1 MKKAI
6 FVSLLTALAGS
17 TVAYA
22 EAPAA
27 PAQQTEACEHGPR
40 AQRFEKL
47 DINKDGRV
55 SRDEMLGKATERFDR
70 ADANKDGSL
79 TAEER
84 AAAHKRFAEE
94 HFKKAD
100 KNGDGALTADELP
113 PHFAKLLGKLDS
125 NKDGKLTQ
133 PELAAGHEQFAA
145 RFAHK
150 HPKAKDAKS
159 RNELVAHVNAR
170 FDRLDANK
178 DGALSPE
185 ELRKDQVRGHRG
197 HWRKHATTT

>member
-1 MKKAI
+1 MNKAV

-27 PAQQTEACEHGPR
+27 PAQRTEACEHGGR
-40 AQRFEKL
+40 AQHFEKL

-79 TAEER
+79 TADER

-100 KNGDGALTADELP
+100 KNGDGVLTADELP
-113 PHFAKLLGKLDS
+113 PHFAKMLGKLDT

-150 HPKAKDAKS
+150 HPQAKDPKS
-159 RNELVAHVNAR
+159 RSELVAHVNAR
-170 FDRLDANK
+170 FDKLDANK

-185 ELRKDQVRGHRG
+185 ELRKDHFRGHRG

>member
-1 MKKAI
+1 MKKAV

-27 PAQQTEACEHGPR
+27 PAQRTEACEHGSR
-40 AQRFEKL
+40 AHRFDKL
-47 DINKDGRV
+47 DSNKDGRV

-70 ADANKDGSL
+70 ADANKDGTL
-79 TAEER
+79 TTEER

-113 PHFAKLLGKLDS
+113 PHFAKMLGKLDA

-133 PELAAGHEQFAA
+133 PELAAGHEKFSA
-145 RFAHK
+145 RFAQK
-150 HPKAKDAKS
+150 HPSAKAPKS
-159 RNELVAHVNAR
+159 RSELVAHVSAR
-170 FDRLDANK
+170 FDKLDANK

-185 ELRKDQVRGHRG
+185 ELRKEHVRGHRG
-197 HWRKHATTT
+197 HWRRHATTT